1 MWVNCATDLLRN
13 KWVCSFITFFSLHT
27 AGYRQNKPATVI
39 MQNLCFTSYKRAQ
52 EIKWKLCARNPDHDN
67 IEQRILCVHRWQSE
81 FAGSAGIVHHI
92 QSQRTH
98 TRAASNTFFA
108 SVLFI
113 LVCRLGYFHFLWVYF
128 VFIVS
133 ECSIVGWYFP
143 AACLVNGPAID
154 ATHTTFYMDRLVESV
169 QIHMIIILYT
179 TYTINWN
186 YWYLRVCTGRKKE

>member
-39 MQNLCFTSYKRAQ
+39 VQNLCFTSYKRAQ

-154 ATHTTFYMDRLVESV
+154 ATHT
-169 QIHMIIILYT
+169 HT
-179 TYTINWN
+179 TWIVS
-186 YWYLRVCTGRKKE
+186 LRVFKYTWLLYSTQHILLY